1 MKFIMQQNNER
12 MLKVYSSWTAR
23 HMDGE
28 LANNLPTECANVDFL
43 VEIIF
48 KSTGV
53 RCHERIKRQSN
64 STSDNI
70 QLILDEL
77 RLNKCPI
84 DDHVTPTGLVT
95 GELDSVLG
103 L

>member
-1 MKFIMQQNNER
+1 
-12 MLKVYSSWTAR
+12 MLKVYSSWAAR
-23 HMDGE
+23 HMDRDQ
-28 LANNLPTECANVDFL
+28 LTNLPSECANVDFL
-43 VEIIF
+43 LEIIF

-64 STSDNI
+64 TACDNI

-103 L
+103 LFYHPTRY